1 MLKLEEDRFIEDFH
15 QQVYEGRKKA
25 WHDQHIKEKKFQV
38 GHLVL
43 LYESN
48 FLKHLGKFRMRC
60 FLPYEIKYVTE
71 RGVIQLQNLNGEL
84 MYGLING
91 IQLKLYRDIRT
102 FIHQT

>member
-1 MLKLEEDRFIEDFH
+1 M
-15 QQVYEGRKKA
+15 A
-25 WHDQHIKEKKFQV
+25 
-38 GHLVL
+38 HLVV
-43 LYESN
+43 LYDSN
-48 FLKHLGKFRMRC
+48 FVKHHGKFRMRW
-60 FLPYEIKYVTE
+60 LGAYEIKYVTE